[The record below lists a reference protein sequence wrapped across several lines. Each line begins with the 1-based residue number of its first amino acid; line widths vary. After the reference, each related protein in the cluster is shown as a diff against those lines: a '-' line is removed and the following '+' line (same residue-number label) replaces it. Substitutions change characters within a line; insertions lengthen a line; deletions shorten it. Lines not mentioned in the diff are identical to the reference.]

1 MEEMIPCAPEH
12 QAVFRRVWA
21 RVMGEGA
28 DCPSQTD
35 PPDGMEGDLS
45 CRQLE
50 RMAAGQGA
58 GGGAG
63 GAEDPRTARLCGQI
77 RGALESWRCYRTLA
91 RRAGGGAGAALAAL
105 AAGQYRQGRRL
116 AAAYFLLTGVRYW
129 PDRIGPVPVAP
140 SLWGALRQLYQR
152 EMREAGEF
160 LACAEEVRD
169 AELAQL
175 YQELAADCQGRCRRL
190 RALLEK

>member
-1 MEEMIPCAPEH
+1 MEEMTLCSPEH
-12 QAVFRRVWA
+12 QEVFRRVWA
-21 RVMGEGA
+21 RVMGDQASCLAGA
-28 DCPSQTD
+28 ASPEHL
-35 PPDGMEGDLS
+35 EGDLS

-77 RGALESWRCYRTLA
+77 RGALESWRCYRMLA

-160 LACAEEVRD
+160 LACAEEIRD

-175 YQELAADCQGRCRRL
+175 YRELAADCQGRCRRL